1 MMSMEPQ
8 QQVLELDPMHHELM
22 GTVEAV
28 LFAAGRPLSMPDLRR
43 IIARLYESGTAEFVE
58 EKLAA
63 LTTVVGAL
71 IDRYANDN
79 LCGFEL
85 VNIADGFAFR
95 SKPRFS
101 AAVQCLREEKPVR
114 LSRASMETLAIVS
127 YRQPVTKPDMDE
139 IRGVDCGGTLKVLLE
154 RDLVRIVGKCE
165 EPGRPLLYGTTK
177 EFLTFFGLESLAHL
191 PSLRDIDALANAVPD
206 EVEDRASMPTLQ
218 ELRAAIKNFD
228 EPDMSAI
235 DALDAAVTVLNDTEE
250 GARTALGTQ
259 GVELPGGKKS
269 VDDDAVNAA

>member
-1 MMSMEPQ
+1 MSMEPQ